1 MIDVSQITD
10 ERELKEIKDA
20 LNFFINKKVVAD
32 IYKDDGKEDI
42 ELFVDRQLAREL
54 LVKVTAR
61 MKRLSQPSRKWD
73 SKPR

>member
-10 ERELKEIKDA
+10 EKELREMKDA

-42 ELFVDRQLAREL
+42 ELFLDRQLAREL
-54 LVKVTAR
+54 LGKVLAR
-61 MKRLSQPSRKWD
+61 MKRLSQSTRKWD
-73 SKPR
+73 SKRR

>member
-54 LVKVTAR
+54 LVKVIAR
-61 MKRLSQPSRKWD
+61 MKRLSQPSRKWG